1 MLMIFLISA
10 SKLFAQA
17 CPENIGFENG
27 NFQNW
32 KMYTGVTSI
41 INSKNQVTL
50 SEIPVA
56 SVGRHTILNNKIL
69 LDPYGNFPVIPKNG
83 GNYSVKLG
91 NSGTG
96 NQAEGI
102 SYLINVPANRPE
114 FTLTY
119 QYAIVLEDP
128 NHQPA
133 EQPRFIARVKD
144 VEKNQYIPCASFE
157 YIATSTLP
165 GFKKSTVSST
175 VIYKDWSPVTINL
188 SGYQGKQLL
197 IEFISADCTLGGH
210 FGYAYVDVNNLCGD
224 LIAGNTYCKSSDQL
238 RVSGPSGFK
247 DYNWFN
253 EDRSVQYGSGQ
264 ALTIKPTPA
273 EGTKIFLDLIP
284 YDGYGC
290 PSTVSAVVHSVDYE
304 LQLLSKTTICQDA
317 EIDLTS
323 TDYVLNKSPDF
334 TYLVYAD
341 KDLTQL
347 ITGPTK
353 VHENATYYV
362 LATNYKGCES
372 VASIDISV
380 FDIANIIVKNPE
392 PVCYTETVDL
402 TKDEIY
408 EGNLTD
414 VSRSYYTDANASK
427 VLANPFK
434 INTSGRYFVKLVN
447 SFNCSKILPVDV
459 VINPKPLL
467 KITNPSAVCFP
478 GKIDLS
484 SGNNFLGS
492 DQDLILSYYSDVNL
506 TKAVTDPKNINQSGT
521 YYIKAINNKG
531 CIVSDKIDVVVNEL
545 PALVMTNPLPVCFP
559 EKVDITNPL
568 LYNGTTA
575 GVTYSY
581 FTDQSL
587 TTKVTNPKQVSESGN
602 YYVKITNSSG
612 CFVSGKVTLVVNPL
626 PIIVLNKPKPIFD
639 YDFIDLTSAEIVTG
653 SKGYVKASYF
663 EDALL
668 RKPIA
673 DPTKV
678 NKAGVYYIALEN
690 DKGCSIAGA
699 IELNI
704 LPSPKIMV
712 PTAFTPQ
719 KNNNNRLYPFFV
731 SIQKLLSFKVYNKWG
746 ILVFQTDD
754 MATSGWDG
762 QLKTKLQP
770 LETFSWFA
778 DGIDLLGGKYQ
789 SQGKTILIL

>member
-1 MLMIFLISA
+1 MIFLISA